1 MTLHLDMYQ
10 TLASGTA
17 TLLLGFVLNRK
28 MPFLRRLCIPAPVSG
43 GLVISAIFL
52 ILHCLCDFGM
62 DFDWTLK
69 DLCMVIFFTT
79 VGFQSDLSVL
89 KKGGRPL
96 VIMVMLVA
104 VLIVLQNVAGVGIAR
119 LLGRSPLLGMSAGS
133 ITMCGGHGTAGGFSA
148 LLESKGLAGAAS
160 ITMATATF
168 GLLAGSLIGGPLAD
182 FLIRRRGL
190 AKNDP
195 SVCESSQINGI
206 NDVWNDNQSHLGY
219 AKAACIIAIAAGLG
233 TLLNKLLT
241 LAGLTFPTYFG
252 ALITAVII
260 RNVSEAVPSCPEVPI
275 KEVTSIGIICLSL
288 FLGMAMISI
297 RLWELADI
305 ALPLL
310 VILIAQV
317 ILMILFSVLAA
328 FPLLGRTYDAAV
340 LVGGLCGFGLGAT
353 PNAMANMSAICT
365 KYHYTTMPFIVIPVI
380 GAMFADII
388 NIGIITLFL
397 NLI

>member
-52 ILHCLCDFGM
+52 ILHCLCDFEM

-195 SVCESSQINGI
+195 SVCESSQINGV

-219 AKAACIIAIAAGLG
+219 AKAACVIAIAAGLG

-241 LAGLTFPTYFG
+241 LAGLTFPIYFG

-260 RNVSEAVPSCPEVPI
+260 RNASEAVPSCPKVPI
-275 KEVTSIGIICLSL
+275 KAITSIGIICLSL
-288 FLGMAMISI
+288 FLGMAMTSI

>member
-52 ILHCLCDFGM
+52 ILHCLCDFEM

-104 VLIVLQNVAGVGIAR
+104 VLIVIQNLTGVGIAR
-119 LLGRSPLLGMSAGS
+119 LMGRTPLLGMSAGS
-133 ITMCGGHGTAGGFSA
+133 ITMCGGHGTAAGFSA
-148 LLESKGLAGAAS
+148 LLESQGLAGAAS

-168 GLLAGSLIGGPLAD
+168 GILAGSLIGGPLAD

-190 AKNDP
+190 MKIDHCTGEP
-195 SVCESSQINGI
+195 SQTGETDES
-206 NDVWNDNQSHLGY
+206 WNDRQSHLGY
-219 AKAACIIAIAAGLG
+219 AKAACAIAIAAGLG

-275 KEVTSIGIICLSL
+275 REVTSIGIICLSL

>member
-1 MTLHLDMYQ
+1 MALHLDMYQ

-17 TLLLGFVLNRK
+17 TLLLGLFLNK
-28 MPFLRRLCIPAPVSG
+28 KIPFLRRLCIPAPVSG
-43 GLVISAIFL
+43 GLVVSAIFL
-52 ILHCLCDFGM
+52 ILHCLCNFEV

-79 VGFQSDLSVL
+79 VGFQSDLSVIR
-89 KKGGRPL
+89 KGGRPL
-96 VIMVMLVA
+96 VIMVLLVA
-104 VLIVLQNVAGVGIAR
+104 VLIVIQNLTGVGIAR
-119 LLGRSPLLGMSAGS
+119 LMGRSSLLGMSAGS
-133 ITMCGGHGTAGGFSA
+133 ITMCGGHGTAAGFSA
-148 LLESKGLAGAAS
+148 LLESQGLAGATS

-168 GLLAGSLIGGPLAD
+168 GILAGSLIGGPLSD

-190 AKNDP
+190 VKIDRGTCAP
-195 SVCESSQINGI
+195 SQTDGTDENRDDS
-206 NDVWNDNQSHLGY
+206 QSHSAY

-241 LAGLTFPTYFG
+241 LAGLTFPIYFG

-260 RNVSEAVPSCPEVPI
+260 RNASEAVPSCPKVPI
-275 KEVTSIGIICLSL
+275 KAITSIGIICLSL
-288 FLGMAMISI
+288 FLGMAMTSI
-297 RLWELADI
+297 RLWELAGI

-310 VILIAQV
+310 VILVAQV
-317 ILMILFSVLAA
+317 VLMILFSVLAA

-353 PNAMANMSAICT
+353 PNAMANMSAICI
-365 KYHYTTMPFIVIPVI
+365 KYRYTTMPFIVIPII

>member
-43 GLVISAIFL
+43 GLVVSAIFL
-52 ILHCLCDFGM
+52 ILHCLCDFEM

-96 VIMVMLVA
+96 VIMVILVA

-219 AKAACIIAIAAGLG
+219 AKAACVIAIAAGLG

-275 KEVTSIGIICLSL
+275 REVTSIGIICLSL

>member
-28 MPFLRRLCIPAPVSG
+28 LPFLRRLCIPAPVSG
-43 GLVISAIFL
+43 GLVVSAIFL
-52 ILHCLCDFGM
+52 ILHYLCDFEM

-96 VIMVMLVA
+96 VIMVILVA

-168 GLLAGSLIGGPLAD
+168 GILAGSLIGGPLAD

-195 SVCESSQINGI
+195 SVCESSQINGV

-219 AKAACIIAIAAGLG
+219 AKAACVIAIAAGLG

-275 KEVTSIGIICLSL
+275 REVTSIGIICLSL

>member
-52 ILHCLCDFGM
+52 ILHCLCDFEM

-104 VLIVLQNVAGVGIAR
+104 VLIVIQNLTGVGIAR
-119 LLGRSPLLGMSAGS
+119 LMGRTPLLGMSAGS
-133 ITMCGGHGTAGGFSA
+133 ITMCGGHGTAAGFSA
-148 LLESKGLAGAAS
+148 LLESQGLAGAAS

-168 GLLAGSLIGGPLAD
+168 GILAGSLIGGPLAD

-190 AKNDP
+190 MKIDHCTGEP
-195 SVCESSQINGI
+195 SQTGETDES
-206 NDVWNDNQSHLGY
+206 WNDRQSHLGY
-219 AKAACIIAIAAGLG
+219 AKAACAIAIAAGLG

-275 KEVTSIGIICLSL
+275 REVTSIGIICLSL

-310 VILIAQV
+310 VILVAQV
-317 ILMILFSVLAA
+317 VLMILFSALVA

>member
-43 GLVISAIFL
+43 GLAVSAVFL
-52 ILHCLCDFGM
+52 ILHCLFGFEV

-89 KKGGRPL
+89 RRGGRPL
-96 VIMVMLVA
+96 VVLVMLVA
-104 VLIVLQNVAGVGIAR
+104 VLIVIQNLTGVGIAR
-119 LLGRSPLLGMSAGS
+119 LMGRTPLLGMSAGS
-133 ITMCGGHGTAGGFSA
+133 ITMCGGHGTAAGFSA
-148 LLESKGLAGAAS
+148 LLESQGLAGAAS

-168 GLLAGSLIGGPLAD
+168 GILAGSLIGGPLAD

-190 AKNDP
+190 AKNAP

-219 AKAACIIAIAAGLG
+219 AKAACVIAIAAGLG

-275 KEVTSIGIICLSL
+275 REVTSIGIICLSL

-297 RLWELADI
+297 RLWELAGI

-310 VILIAQV
+310 VILVAQV
-317 ILMILFSVLAA
+317 VLMILFSVLAA

-365 KYHYTTMPFIVIPVI
+365 KYRYTTMPFIVIPII

>member
-43 GLVISAIFL
+43 GLVVSAIFL
-52 ILHCLCDFGM
+52 ILHCLCDFEM

-96 VIMVMLVA
+96 VIMVILVA

-206 NDVWNDNQSHLGY
+206 NDGWNDNQSHLGY
-219 AKAACIIAIAAGLG
+219 AKAACVIAIAAGLG

-275 KEVTSIGIICLSL
+275 REVTSIGIICLSL

>member
-52 ILHCLCDFGM
+52 ILHCLCDFEM

-148 LLESKGLAGAAS
+148 LLESKGLTGAAS

-190 AKNDP
+190 AKNDL

-219 AKAACIIAIAAGLG
+219 AKAACVIAIAAGLG

-275 KEVTSIGIICLSL
+275 REVTSIGIICLSL

>member
-43 GLVISAIFL
+43 GLVVSAIFL
-52 ILHCLCDFGM
+52 ILHCLCDFEM

-89 KKGGRPL
+89 KRGGRPL

-148 LLESKGLAGAAS
+148 LLESQGLAGAAS

-168 GLLAGSLIGGPLAD
+168 GILAGSLIGGPLAD

-190 AKNDP
+190 MKIDHCTCEP
-195 SVCESSQINGI
+195 SQTGETDES
-206 NDVWNDNQSHLGY
+206 WNDNQSHLGY
-219 AKAACIIAIAAGLG
+219 AKAACVIAIAAGLG

-275 KEVTSIGIICLSL
+275 REVTSIGIICLSL

>member
-52 ILHCLCDFGM
+52 ILHCLCDFEM

-89 KKGGRPL
+89 KRGGRPL

-148 LLESKGLAGAAS
+148 LLESKGLTGAAS

-195 SVCESSQINGI
+195 SVCESSQINGV

-219 AKAACIIAIAAGLG
+219 AKAACVIAIAAGLG

-275 KEVTSIGIICLSL
+275 REVTSIGIICLSL